1 MSCYLPVPRLWQH
14 QTHRE
19 ACPWMFHYQ
28 QAIRFKKKL
37 AEQKSQKSGKELSK
51 ATLHPTLIRYS
62 GTGAHE

>member
-1 MSCYLPVPRLWQH
+1 
-14 QTHRE
+14 
-19 ACPWMFHYQ
+19 MFHYQ